1 MKYVLISLSESSK
14 LDLSGAEKLGKT
26 DHLVFVHA
34 KGKKTVSAKL
44 KEILSDCAAEVEYF
58 EAGDASDVIPAI
70 SYLIGYYTAGKKDVF
85 VLTADKDKL
94 PVKICKD
101 IKVYSAMKS
110 ITGGTGKSA
119 ANSTKS
125 SSSKTGTAK
134 KTVAKKTAAKKTT
147 SKKSTAS
154 KSAAKKTTA
163 KKSTAKKST
172 AKKDS
177 GVNVT
182 SLLDSLSKGDTKK
195 ISKQFTDLAT
205 QLMKGK

>member
-44 KEILSDCAAEVEYF
+44 KEILSDCTAEVEYF
-58 EAGDASDVIPAI
+58 EAGEASDVIPAI

-94 PVKICKD
+94 PGKICKD

-110 ITGGTGKSA
+110 ITGGTGKTAAAEKSA
-119 ANSTKS
+119 KSAKSSKTTKA
-125 SSSKTGTAK
+125 SSSKAS
-134 KTVAKKTAAKKTT
+134 ASKKTT
-147 SKKSTAS
+147 
-154 KSAAKKTTA
+154 AKKTTA
-163 KKSTAKKST
+163 KKTTAKKST

-205 QLMKGK
+205 QIMKGK

>member
-14 LDLSGAEKLGKT
+14 LDLSGAEKLGKN

-94 PVKICKD
+94 PGKICKD

-110 ITGGTGKSA
+110 ITGGTGKA
-119 ANSTKS
+119 AAKTSSTKS
-125 SSSKTGTAK
+125 STAAKKASASKSGTAK
-134 KTVAKKTAAKKTT
+134 KATAKKTT
-147 SKKSTAS
+147 ATKSTT
-154 KSAAKKTTA
+154 KKTTA
-163 KKSTAKKST
+163 KKTATKKST
-172 AKKDS
+172 KKKDD
-177 GVNVT
+177 GINVT
-182 SLLDSLSKGDTKK
+182 SLLNSLSKGDTKNL
-195 ISKQFTDLAT
+195 SKQFTDLAT
-205 QLMKGK
+205 QIMKGK

>member
-44 KEILSDCAAEVEYF
+44 KEILSACSSEVEYF
-58 EAGDASDVIPAI
+58 EAGDAADVIPAI
-70 SYLIGYYTAGKKDVF
+70 SYLIGYYTASKKDVF

-110 ITGGTGKSA
+110 ITGGTTKTA
-119 ANSTKS
+119 AKTSSTKS
-125 SSSKTGTAK
+125 STAAKKASASKSGTAK
-134 KTVAKKTAAKKTT
+134 KATAKKTT
-147 SKKSTAS
+147 ATKSTT
-154 KSAAKKTTA
+154 KKTTA
-163 KKSTAKKST
+163 KKTATKKST
-172 AKKDS
+172 KKKDD
-177 GVNVT
+177 GINVT
-182 SLLDSLSKGDTKK
+182 SLLNSLSKGDTKN

>member
-44 KEILSDCAAEVEYF
+44 KEILSDCTAEVEYF
-58 EAGDASDVIPAI
+58 EAGEASDVIPAI

-110 ITGGTGKSA
+110 ITGGTGKAASA
-119 ANSTKS
+119 AKSAKS
-125 SSSKTGTAK
+125 SKSSKTTKASSSE
-134 KTVAKKTAAKKTT
+134 ASASKKTT
-147 SKKSTAS
+147 
-154 KSAAKKTTA
+154 AKKTTA
-163 KKSTAKKST
+163 KKTTAKKST

-205 QLMKGK
+205 QIMKGK

>member
-44 KEILSDCAAEVEYF
+44 KEILSACSSEVEYF
-58 EAGDASDVIPAI
+58 EAGDAADVIPAI

-94 PVKICKD
+94 PAKICKD

-110 ITGGTGKSA
+110 ITGRTGKAA

-125 SSSKTGTAK
+125 SSSRTGT
-134 KTVAKKTAAKKTT
+134 AKKTAAKKTAAKKT
-147 SKKSTAS
+147 ASKKSTAS
-154 KSAAKKTTA
+154 KSAAKKT
-163 KKSTAKKST
+163 TAKKST